1 MDFIVVIIYLI
12 PLIAAVITIGLL
24 VRGSVRWILSKR
36 GDPEVGRAAL
46 TAITIPHPPNSLGS
60 NKRPVR
66 WFLIRIENV
75 GERVAYDIV
84 WSWTPGEKAGR
95 KPLSDRQYPR
105 LNPGESFELTNA
117 FAADMT
123 DRAQLR
129 LTLDWSDEMGK
140 KHHSESWL
148 MPSPHTNY

>member
-1 MDFIVVIIYLI
+1 MDFIVVIF
-12 PLIAAVITIGLL
+12 LIAAVITIGLGVL
-24 VRGSVRWILSKR
+24 RFIRWIKSKR

-46 TAITIPHPPNSLGS
+46 TAITIPHPPNTLGS
-60 NKRPVR
+60 NKGPVR

-75 GERVAYDIV
+75 GEGVAYDIV

-105 LNPGESFELTNA
+105 LNPGEGFELTTP

-129 LTLDWSDEMGK
+129 LTLVWSDEKGK
-140 KHHSESWL
+140 KHDSESWL
-148 MPSPHTNY
+148 TPSPYTNY